1 MISKI
6 QLRKR
11 YILGSANFFKK
22 YGASSKKMSNKEIK
36 RILSIAKKFNIKR
49 LDTAEAY
56 IKKNK
61 IFKNIAKDLKYI
73 SKISPDKKWVSLEYC
88 QKKLD
93 EHYKILNT
101 NTIETLLFH
110 DVKSLFD
117 KSGVK
122 VFKNL
127 EILKKKGYF
136 KNIGVSIYET
146 ECLNYIN
153 SKYNLDVVQCPYN
166 ILDKRIL
173 TSGWY
178 EKLKIQG
185 IEIHIRSIFLQGLL
199 VNRELH
205 KKKFFKKWN
214 HHFKNWFNNLD
225 NNNISAVNYCITD
238 LLKYDFE
245 KIIIGIENS
254 ANLKEIVNFKKIKK
268 NIMFDFKIDD
278 LGLIDPRK
286 WK

>member
-1 MISKI
+1 MISKV

-22 YGASSKKMSNKEIK
+22 YGASSKKIGNKEIK
-36 RILSIAKKFNIKR
+36 KILKIAKKFNIRKF
-49 LDTAEAY
+49 DTAEAY
-56 IKKNK
+56 INKNK
-61 IFKNIAKDLKYI
+61 IFKIISKDFKYI
-73 SKISPDKKWVSLEYC
+73 SKILPDKKWVSLEYC

-93 EHYKILNT
+93 DHYKILNT
-101 NTIETLLFH
+101 KTIETLLFH

-117 KSGVK
+117 KNGVK

-136 KNIGVSIYET
+136 KNIGVSIYEPD
-146 ECLNYIN
+146 CLNHIN

-178 EKLKIQG
+178 EKLKNQG

-199 VNRELH
+199 VNKSLY
-205 KKKFFKKWN
+205 KKK
-214 HHFKNWFNNLD
+214 
-225 NNNISAVNYCITD
+225 I
-238 LLKYDFE
+238 LKDGTIF
-245 KIIIGIENS
+245 
-254 ANLKEIVNFKKIKK
+254 
-268 NIMFDFKIDD
+268 
-278 LGLIDPRK
+278 
-286 WK
+286 